1 MRVGHDGGVCVLDDE
16 PVKPFE
22 SLEGA
27 GRMGLDLAK
36 YMAEH
41 VNMYSSANARCKFR
55 VTREMISDVIDMLG
69 ANVFFS
75 DETDEHVTVSARVNE
90 RAMWQFAKNFAPDVL
105 ILEPKRLVDHVC
117 AEAERTIEAYR
128 ELEG

>member
-1 MRVGHDGGVCVLDDE
+1 MQPILKCASGMMADVRVLDDE
-16 PVKPFE
+16 SVKPFE

-41 VNMYSSANARCKFR
+41 VYMYSSVNARCRFR
-55 VTREMISDVIDMLG
+55 VARAMI
-69 ANVFFS
+69 
-75 DETDEHVTVSARVNE
+75 E

-105 ILEPKRLVDHVC
+105 ILEPKRLVDQAC
-117 AEAERTIEAYR
+117 AEAERTLAAYK